1 MKKINEFE
9 LGENQSFDESLL
21 SESELQ
27 EILGGMEST
36 NYGCTFYSYCS

>member
-1 MKKINEFE
+1 MKDLNEFE

-27 EILGGMEST
+27 EILGGSDGT
-36 NYGCTFYSYCS
+36 YYYCTFHSC